1 MTGEKIRL
9 LVLED
14 NKDDA
19 WLLKH
24 VLGEAGLPTDF
35 KIVETEADYRRE
47 IESFHP
53 DLIVSDFTVPGFG
66 GGEALKIA
74 REKRPDTPF
83 IYVSGSIGEERA
95 IEALKS
101 GAADYVLKDR
111 LARFVPAIQRALR
124 EIRDR
129 EESRRLQAELL
140 HAAKMASIGLL
151 VGGLA
156 HELNNPLTSILGRVE
171 WLLLRNPPGS
181 PLHGDLSVIARQ
193 TERCARLIKSLL
205 AFVRKGERRLM
216 PIDVNTLVL
225 EVLALK
231 TYDLCQANIEVIPD
245 LAEDLPAVQADPD
258 HIQQVLFNLLN
269 NAEQAMGKAAGSVT
283 VKTRLENG
291 RVLVTVADTG
301 PGIAPEHIHRVF
313 EPFFTTKEP
322 GQGTGLGL
330 SISEKIIKALGGS
343 MTVAST
349 PGQGACFTVDLP
361 AA

>member
-9 LVLED
+9 LLLED
-14 NKDDA
+14 NEDDA
-19 WLLKH
+19 WLLEH
-24 VLGEAGLPTDF
+24 EISEAGIPAVF
-35 KIVETEADYRRE
+35 KIVETESDYRRE

-53 DLIVSDFTVPGFG
+53 DLIISDFTIPGFG
-66 GGEALKIA
+66 GGEALQIS
-74 REKRPDTPF
+74 REKRIETPF

-101 GAADYVLKDR
+101 GATDYVLKDR

-124 EIRDR
+124 EIQDR

-151 VGGLA
+151 TGGLA

-171 WLLLRNPPGS
+171 MLLFKNPPGT

-205 AFVRKGERRLM
+205 AFVRKGDRRLI

-231 TYDLCQANIEVIPD
+231 TFDLCRSNIELLTD
-245 LAEDLPAVQADPD
+245 LAEDLPAVNANPD
-258 HIQQVLFNLLN
+258 HLQQVLLNLLN
-269 NAEQAMGKAAGSVT
+269 NAEQALDKAAGSVR

-291 RVLVTVADTG
+291 RILITVADTG
-301 PGIAPEHIHRVF
+301 PGIAPEHLSRVF

-322 GQGTGLGL
+322 GKETGLGL
-330 SISEKIIKALGGS
+330 SISERIIKTLGGS
-343 MTVAST
+343 LTVASA
-349 PGQGACFTVDLP
+349 PGSGACFTVNLP